1 MKKQGILDAALD
13 EFSRNDFDQASVNRI
28 IEGSGTS
35 KGTFYHYFR
44 SKEALYL
51 ELIRLVAEEKVRY
64 LKENRLKLSETEVPS
79 VWNILRTQMEQTL
92 YFGLENPKM
101 AAFAAKA
108 ANEPNSNMKEKTE
121 EVIGYSAK
129 EFLIRLLDEEIAMG
143 RIRGDMPLTFVR
155 DIFSYM
161 MTHFNDFL
169 HHSDVPVQLDQRDQI
184 LAYINNYLDF
194 VEKGLNSKG
203 AKSL

>member
-1 MKKQGILDAALD
+1 MKKHAILDAAMD
-13 EFSRNDFDQASVNRI
+13 EFSRYDFDQASVNRI

-44 SKEALYL
+44 SKEELYL
-51 ELIRLVAEEKVRY
+51 ELIRRVAEEKIRY
-64 LKENRLKLSETEVPS
+64 LRDNRPEIQEQKTPSIWNLLKA
-79 VWNILRTQMEQTL
+79 QMEHSF

-108 ANEPNSNMKEKTE
+108 ANEPNSNMKKKTD

-129 EFLIRLLDEEIAMG
+129 ELLIRLLDEEIATG
-143 RIRGDMPLTFVR
+143 GIREDLPLAFVR

-169 HHSDVPVQLDQRDQI
+169 QHSGVPVQLDHRDQI
-184 LAYINNYLDF
+184 LAYIFNYLDF
-194 VEKGLNSKG
+194 MEKGLNPRSD
-203 AKSL
+203 

>member
-1 MKKQGILDAALD
+1 MKKQAMLDAAMD
-13 EFSRNDFDQASVNRI
+13 EFSRYDFDQASVNRI
-28 IEGSGTS
+28 IEVSGTS

-64 LKENRLKLSETEVPS
+64 LKENRISIPNQESVSIWSLLK
-79 VWNILRTQMEQTL
+79 NQMEHSL

-143 RIRGDMPLTFVR
+143 RIRGDLPLTFVR

-169 HHSDVPVQLDQRDQI
+169 HHSDVPIQLDHRDQI
-184 LAYINNYLDF
+184 LAYICNYLDF
-194 VEKGLNSKG
+194 MEKGLNPR
-203 AKSL
+203 LD